1 MQHHIIKSLLF
12 SASLSKVHR
21 TFFTLALGA
30 MLIVSCS
37 KEEPNEG
44 SVNPTPGQETVSFV
58 GTHWEALLDFND
70 IIAGSEI
77 HFVYNM
83 TMEFFTDSTGRMMQT
98 MLEPYSFD
106 PAPFDFVYQFDGET
120 SGSMT
125 EFNMYGEQLE
135 TLRIT
140 YDKVSET
147 ITVSND
153 NYTPEQHAKFDRV
166 FHKVNNNVE

>member
-1 MQHHIIKSLLF
+1 MKRNTILL
-12 SASLSKVHR
+12 L
-21 TFFTLALGA
+21 LAAALMTA
-30 MLIVSCS
+30 VSCG

-58 GTHWEALLDFND
+58 GTHWEAHLDFND

-83 TMEFFTDSTGRMMQT
+83 TMEFFTDSTGRTMQT
-98 MLEPYSFD
+98 MLEPNSFD